1 MIKCEVKKLFKNKS
15 IIISSII
22 LLLLCGIM
30 SLIKPELETE
40 NSYVDDKGKY
50 TVDNRSETTIA
61 NEKLSYKISG
71 LKEIKSQNSM
81 KNTDEL
87 AKKTSDMANLKLDK
101 DSGKEYK
108 DINFY
113 KVFNYRLSNMLASVV
128 IVRITVY
135 IFSNI
140 YTDEKLSNVDSI
152 ILSSKNKSKSLFS
165 KLSLSIIL
173 PAVLYLIYV
182 LVIGC
187 ITMIQYGQPANGALQ
202 AYRIVDIVTLVN
214 PISINEYTIQ
224 SILTMMI
231 IFISTGIFASLFSF
245 ITKSS
250 VESIVGITV
259 FLVIGKLLTLM
270 KFLPAKI
277 ISVIS
282 YSNYID
288 VIMHPEMIIGNYMG
302 NISLFGQS
310 IGLVSLVYIVLGL
323 ILLMGMG
330 LNIYVFRKVLTK

>member
-1 MIKCEVKKLFKNKS
+1 MLKWEIKKLFKNKS

-22 LLLLCGIM
+22 LLVLCGMM
-30 SLIKPELETE
+30 SMLKPDLETE

-50 TVDNRSETTIA
+50 TVDNRSESTIA
-61 NEKLSYKISG
+61 NEKLSYKISE
-71 LKEIKSQNSM
+71 LKEIKSQNSK

-87 AKKTSDMANLKLDK
+87 TKKTSEMASLKLEK

-108 DINFY
+108 NVSFY
-113 KVFNYRLSNMLASVV
+113 KVFNYRLSNMLASIV
-128 IVRITVY
+128 IIGIIIY

-152 ILSSKNKSKSLFS
+152 ILSSKNKAKALLS

-182 LVIGC
+182 LIIGC

-277 ISVIS
+277 INIIS

-302 NISLFGQS
+302 NINLFGQS
-310 IGLVSLVYIVLGL
+310 IGIISLVYIVLGL

>member
-1 MIKCEVKKLFKNKS
+1 MLKWEIKKLFKNKS

-22 LLLLCGIM
+22 LLLLCGMM
-30 SLIKPELETE
+30 SLIKPDLETE

-50 TVDNRSETTIA
+50 TVDNRSQSTIA
-61 NEKLSYKISG
+61 NEKLSYKISE

-81 KNTDEL
+81 KNIDEL
-87 AKKTSDMANLKLDK
+87 TKKTSKMANLKLER

-108 DINFY
+108 DVSFY
-113 KVFNYRLSNMLASVV
+113 KVFNYRLSNMLASIV
-128 IVRITVY
+128 IIGIIIY

-152 ILSSKNKSKSLFS
+152 ILSSKNKQKALLS

-173 PAVLYLIYV
+173 PVVLYLIYA
-182 LVIGC
+182 LIIGC
-187 ITMIQYGQPANGALQ
+187 ITMVQYGQPVNGALQ
-202 AYRIVDIVTLVN
+202 AYRIVDVVALIN
-214 PISINEYTIQ
+214 PISINAYTAQI
-224 SILTMMI
+224 ILTMMI
-231 IFISTGIFASLFSF
+231 IFASTGIFASLFSF
-245 ITKSS
+245 ITKNS

-270 KFLPAKI
+270 KFLPAKL

-288 VIMHPEMIIGNYMG
+288 IIMHPDMIIGNYMG
-302 NISLFGQS
+302 NISLLGQS
-310 IGLVSLVYIVLGL
+310 IGIISLVYIVLVS

>member
-1 MIKCEVKKLFKNKS
+1 MITWEVKKLFKNKS

-22 LLLLCGIM
+22 LLLLCGMM
-30 SLIKPELETE
+30 SMLKPDLETE

-50 TVDNRSETTIA
+50 TVDNRSESTIA
-61 NEKLSYKISG
+61 NEKLSYKISE
-71 LKEIKSQNSM
+71 LKEIKSQNSK

-87 AKKTSDMANLKLDK
+87 TKKTSEMASLKLEK

-108 DINFY
+108 NVSFY
-113 KVFNYRLSNMLASVV
+113 KVFNYRLSNMLASIV
-128 IVRITVY
+128 IIGIIIY

-152 ILSSKNKSKSLFS
+152 ILSSKNKAKALLS

-182 LVIGC
+182 LIIGC

-277 ISVIS
+277 INIIS

-302 NISLFGQS
+302 NINLFGQS
-310 IGLVSLVYIVLGL
+310 IGIISLVYIVLGL

>member
-1 MIKCEVKKLFKNKS
+1 MITWEVKKLFKNKS

-50 TVDNRSETTIA
+50 TVDNRSETIIA
-61 NEKLSYKISG
+61 NEKLSYKIRG

-81 KNTDEL
+81 KNTDEST
-87 AKKTSDMANLKLDK
+87 KKTSDMANLKLDK

-108 DINFY
+108 DVSFY

-128 IVRITVY
+128 IVGITIY

-182 LVIGC
+182 LIIGC

-277 ISVIS
+277 INIIS

-310 IGLVSLVYIVLGL
+310 IGIISLVYIVLGL

>member
-1 MIKCEVKKLFKNKS
+1 MIKWEVKKLFKNKS

-22 LLLLCGIM
+22 LLLLCGMM

-128 IVRITVY
+128 IVGITVY

-187 ITMIQYGQPANGALQ
+187 ITMIQYGQPANGGLQ
-202 AYRIVDIVTLVN
+202 AYRIVDIVTSVN

-310 IGLVSLVYIVLGL
+310 IGLVNLVYIALGL

>member
-1 MIKCEVKKLFKNKS
+1 MIKWEVKKLLKNKS

-22 LLLLCGIM
+22 LLLLCGMM

-128 IVRITVY
+128 IVGITVY

-173 PAVLYLIYV
+173 PATLYLIYV
-182 LVIGC
+182 LIIGC

-277 ISVIS
+277 INIIS

-302 NISLFGQS
+302 NIRLLGQS
-310 IGLVSLVYIVLGL
+310 IGIISLVYIVLGL

>member
-1 MIKCEVKKLFKNKS
+1 
-15 IIISSII
+15 
-22 LLLLCGIM
+22 
-30 SLIKPELETE
+30 
-40 NSYVDDKGKY
+40 
-50 TVDNRSETTIA
+50 
-61 NEKLSYKISG
+61 
-71 LKEIKSQNSM
+71 
-81 KNTDEL
+81 
-87 AKKTSDMANLKLDK
+87 
-101 DSGKEYK
+101 
-108 DINFY
+108 
-113 KVFNYRLSNMLASVV
+113 
-128 IVRITVY
+128 
-135 IFSNI
+135 
-140 YTDEKLSNVDSI
+140 
-152 ILSSKNKSKSLFS
+152 
-165 KLSLSIIL
+165 
-173 PAVLYLIYV
+173 
-182 LVIGC
+182 
-187 ITMIQYGQPANGALQ
+187 MIQYGQPANGALQ

-277 ISVIS
+277 INIIS

-310 IGLVSLVYIVLGL
+310 IGIISLVYIVLGL

>member
-1 MIKCEVKKLFKNKS
+1 MIKWEVKKLFKNKS

-22 LLLLCGIM
+22 LLLLCGMM

-50 TVDNRSETTIA
+50 TVDNRSESTIA

-87 AKKTSDMANLKLDK
+87 TKKTSDMANLKLDK

-108 DINFY
+108 DVSFY

-128 IVRITVY
+128 IVGITIY

-182 LVIGC
+182 LTIGC
-187 ITMIQYGQPANGALQ
+187 ITMLQYGQPANGALQ

-214 PISINEYTIQ
+214 PISINAYTIQ

-270 KFLPAKI
+270 KFLPAKT

-302 NISLFGQS
+302 SISLFGQS
-310 IGLVSLVYIVLGL
+310 VGMISLVYIVLVTTLL
-323 ILLMGMG
+323 IGIG
-330 LNIYVFRKVLTK
+330 LNIYVFRSVLTK

>member
-1 MIKCEVKKLFKNKS
+1 MIKWEVKKLFKNKS

-22 LLLLCGIM
+22 LLLLCGMM

-128 IVRITVY
+128 IVGITVY

-187 ITMIQYGQPANGALQ
+187 ITMIQYGQPANGGLQ
-202 AYRIVDIVTLVN
+202 AYRIVDIVTSVN

-310 IGLVSLVYIVLGL
+310 IGLVNLVYIALGL

-330 LNIYVFRKVLTK
+330 LNIYVVRKVLTK

>member
-1 MIKCEVKKLFKNKS
+1 MIKWEVKKLFKNKS

-22 LLLLCGIM
+22 LLLLCGMM

-128 IVRITVY
+128 IVGITVY

-187 ITMIQYGQPANGALQ
+187 ITMIQYGQPANGGLQ
-202 AYRIVDIVTLVN
+202 AYRIVDIVTSVN

-231 IFISTGIFASLFSF
+231 IFISTGIFTSLFSF

-310 IGLVSLVYIVLGL
+310 IGLVSLVYIALGL

>member
-1 MIKCEVKKLFKNKS
+1 MIKWEVKKLFKNKS

-22 LLLLCGIM
+22 LLLLCGMM

-71 LKEIKSQNSM
+71 LKEIESQNSM

-128 IVRITVY
+128 IVGITVY

-187 ITMIQYGQPANGALQ
+187 ITMIQYGQPANGGLQ
-202 AYRIVDIVTLVN
+202 AYRIVDIVTSVN

-310 IGLVSLVYIVLGL
+310 IGLVNLVYIALGL

>member
-1 MIKCEVKKLFKNKS
+1 MIKWEVKKLFKNKS

-22 LLLLCGIM
+22 LLLLCGMM

-128 IVRITVY
+128 IVGITVY

-187 ITMIQYGQPANGALQ
+187 ITMIQYGQPANGGLQ
-202 AYRIVDIVTLVN
+202 AYRIVDIVTSVN

-310 IGLVSLVYIVLGL
+310 IGLVSLVYIALGL

>member
-1 MIKCEVKKLFKNKS
+1 MIKWEVKKLFKNKS

-22 LLLLCGIM
+22 LLLLCGMM

-128 IVRITVY
+128 IVGITVY

-187 ITMIQYGQPANGALQ
+187 ITMIQYGQPANGGLQ
-202 AYRIVDIVTLVN
+202 AYRIVDIVTSVN

-277 ISVIS
+277 ISLIS

-310 IGLVSLVYIVLGL
+310 IGLVNLVYIALGL

>member
-1 MIKCEVKKLFKNKS
+1 MITWEVKKLFKNKS

-22 LLLLCGIM
+22 LLLLCGMM

-50 TVDNRSETTIA
+50 TVDNRSENTIA

-87 AKKTSDMANLKLDK
+87 TKKTRDMANLKLDK

-108 DINFY
+108 DVSFY

-128 IVRITVY
+128 IVGITIY

-152 ILSSKNKSKSLFS
+152 ILSSKNKAKSLFS
-165 KLSLSIIL
+165 KLSLAIIL

-182 LVIGC
+182 SIVGC

-202 AYRIVDIVTLVN
+202 AYRIVDVVTLVN

-277 ISVIS
+277 INIIS

-310 IGLVSLVYIVLGL
+310 IGIISLVYIVLGL

>member
-1 MIKCEVKKLFKNKS
+1 MIKWEVKKLFKNKS

-22 LLLLCGIM
+22 LLLLCGMM

-128 IVRITVY
+128 IVGITVY

-182 LVIGC
+182 LIIGC
-187 ITMIQYGQPANGALQ
+187 ITMIQYGQPANGELQ
-202 AYRIVDIVTLVN
+202 AYRIVDIVTSVN

-277 ISVIS
+277 INIIS

-302 NISLFGQS
+302 NINLFGQS
-310 IGLVSLVYIVLGL
+310 IGIISLVYIVLGL